1 LASVLLLRT
10 SPVETLLRKYLW
22 AVDLAVVALCATFLG
37 MAASGAVASKFAS
50 MPAPVRAP
58 AAKAAKAETKIAF
71 NKDPTGILKR
81 NVFCSACP
89 PILGEAKK
97 DDEPVE
103 APPEPPAKTT
113 LPLAILAIMY
123 EPPAKGT
130 LWSNTRWSMAVLR
143 DTEQKV
149 TGAYSIGGVIHGAK
163 VVDILETR
171 LYFDNAGKIEY
182 LDLFE
187 PPAPPTPP
195 KGAEPPP
202 APNKDTD
209 PFAADLA
216 KGIKKLSD
224 NKYELQ
230 RNTLESVLGNM
241 NLLSRSARIVPEM
254 KDGKASGFR
263 LFAVRPDGPFA
274 MIGMQNG
281 DILSSIN
288 GLEITSPEK
297 ALEVYAKLKSA
308 SHLSL
313 GMERNGQKI
322 TKEYNIR

>member
-1 LASVLLLRT
+1 MASVLLLQT

-22 AVDLAVVALCATFLG
+22 AVDLAVVAFCSMFLA

-58 AAKAAKAETKIAF
+58 VVKAQKPEAKAAF

-81 NVFCSACP
+81 NVFCSTCP
-89 PILGEAKK
+89 PIIADPTKVT
-97 DDEPVE
+97 DDEEPKVADPV
-103 APPEPPAKTT
+103 KTT
-113 LPLAILAIMY
+113 LPLAVLAVMY
-123 EPPAKGT
+123 APPPNGM
-130 LWSNTRWSMAVLR
+130 RWSVAVMR
-143 DTEQKV
+143 DTEAKV
-149 TGAYSIGGVIHGAK
+149 TGAFAVGGKIHGAT
-163 VVDILETR
+163 VIEILETR
-171 LYFDNAGKIEY
+171 IYLDNDGKTEY

-187 PPAPPTPP
+187 PPAPP
-195 KGAEPPP
+195 APPP
-202 APNKDTD
+202 SAAPVPNKDTD
-209 PFAADLA
+209 PFAAELA
-216 KGIKKLSD
+216 KGIKKLAE

-230 RNTLESVLGNM
+230 RNTLESVLGNI

-254 KDGKASGFR
+254 KDGKAAGFR

-281 DILSSIN
+281 DIISSIN